1 MKNESTSRIWFDTIG
16 LWLEEDSS
24 GPRFVEAN
32 TTIHESAGFSHRFI
46 NVTSFRSSD
55 GLEDP
60 TGILGLGTSV
70 SYDADEYRK
79 EVGFPPSIL
88 EQFVENKTITANSWF
103 MHLGDCSAE
112 QSSSLTLGGYE
123 RNRVLGPVGTFS
135 LDPVG
140 GMPNVFLID
149 VALGVEYG
157 ASPFPSGRKLGSVWD
172 ANNITGSDKK
182 RLKELGGPL
191 GSLTVLLDASFPYIY
206 LPRRVCDA
214 AAEYL
219 PVYYDDALGLYVW
232 NNTGEL
238 AQIGRIY
245 GSPAYMSFTF
255 SDILAE
261 NVTVK
266 IPFRSLVL
274 DVSPKRNGSR
284 DDTKYWPCKPWKDPY
299 GDEDDPWPLVAP
311 WPFPFGRAFLQGAFT
326 GYNYDRK
333 KFYMG
338 QAPGP
343 DSGQRVLLDDDAD
356 TISSNPADSF
366 ADTWRRL
373 WKEIESSDDE
383 GVSGSTSPG
392 DAPTD
397 RGTYPGVVAGIAG
410 AIGGGWWHLRHR
422 RRQEE
427 GQNAAGNSG
436 DEYHA
441 IGGKPE
447 LDGDG
452 IPIAELH
459 PDTAK
464 RGPQVLAELH
474 SPLRRDELEGESMV
488 YEMPAGDVSPNPR
501 QQPASL
507 EKTDQSPQKPT
518 VDIE

>member
-149 VALGVEYG
+149 VALGV
-157 ASPFPSGRKLGSVWD
+157 D
-172 ANNITGSDKK
+172 DKK